1 MDLNHQT
8 KVMIKLV
15 IIHKLNNFGEG
26 YSNNK
31 LKNLHLLKFHQIKK
45 IIYLVRVCQHNKT
58 KTLES

>member
-1 MDLNHQT
+1 MDLNRQT

-15 IIHKLNNFGEG
+15 IIHKISNFGEE

-45 IIYLVRVCQHNKT
+45 IIY
-58 KTLES
+58 

>member
-15 IIHKLNNFGEG
+15 IIHKLNNFGEE

-31 LKNLHLLKFHQIKK
+31 LKNLHLLKFRQIKK